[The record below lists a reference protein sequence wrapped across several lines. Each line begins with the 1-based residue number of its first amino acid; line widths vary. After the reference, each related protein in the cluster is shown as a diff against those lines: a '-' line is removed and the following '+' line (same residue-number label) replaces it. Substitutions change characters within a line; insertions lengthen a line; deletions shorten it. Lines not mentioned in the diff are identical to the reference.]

1 MPCIPCAAGRTSKQG
16 STKCSDCAP
25 GKFKHN
31 VRGEEICTKC
41 PTGFAQSEADQT
53 DCTQCT
59 KGQDAPV
66 IGSSFCVSCDLGKF
80 NLHAG
85 QDCLACPAG
94 RYQDGKGETACKE
107 CKKKVVIDCY

>member
-1 MPCIPCAAGRTSKQG
+1 
-16 STKCSDCAP
+16 
-25 GKFKHN
+25 
-31 VRGEEICTKC
+31 
-41 PTGFAQSEADQT
+41 
-53 DCTQCT
+53 
-59 KGQDAPV
+59 
-66 IGSSFCVSCDLGKF
+66 VSCDLGKF